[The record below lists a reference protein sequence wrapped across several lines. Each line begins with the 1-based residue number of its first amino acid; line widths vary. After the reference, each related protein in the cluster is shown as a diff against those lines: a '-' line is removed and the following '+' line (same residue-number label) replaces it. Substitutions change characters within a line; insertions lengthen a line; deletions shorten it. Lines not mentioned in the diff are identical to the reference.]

1 MSGVRI
7 PAPLLFLAFPDMKN
21 YLKNQF
27 GEFVIKEELFS
38 PNDKVLVAVSG
49 GRDSMVLLDLLCRWR
64 RRLKI
69 SLGVVHLNHQL
80 RPQSAEKDQL
90 LVQKICSDLKLPLYI
105 LKENV
110 KQFAKENKLSLEEA
124 GHILREKRFQE
135 IAHQHGYHKI
145 ATAHHQDDQ
154 AETVLMRILAGTGLQ
169 GIAGIR
175 LRKGKWVRPLLGTN
189 RKEIA
194 GYAQSRNLSYRED
207 ESNKDISFRRNKVR
221 QLLLPMLA
229 SEFNS
234 EVNQHLTQ
242 LSNILQEWDVYI
254 SGQVKELFPKYV
266 KRVSQNEITVGITFF
281 RLYFSWIELA
291 IIESV
296 LYQLQSAEYRVQFRQ
311 YQDFKHW
318 IETGRIG
325 SEFWWGGE
333 LQSIKRKDRIDF
345 RIVGEQEPA
354 AVIDVYPAE
363 SYLLPVANI
372 KMSITEITIKEME
385 FSNNPDI
392 EFIAGEGLKFPLMV
406 RFWKSG
412 DYFRPLGSK
421 TKKKVSD
428 FLTDIK
434 VGFPQKKQIYV
445 LINQDDIV
453 AVLGYRIS
461 DDYRIKDESTKIFRL
476 TMEKV
481 SQ

>member
-1 MSGVRI
+1 
-7 PAPLLFLAFPDMKN
+7 MKS
-21 YLKNQF
+21 YLKNQI
-27 GEFVIKEELFS
+27 GEFVIKNQLFS
-38 PNDKVLVAVSG
+38 PNDQVLVAVSG
-49 GRDSMVLLDLLCRWR
+49 GMDSMVLLDLLCRWR

-69 SLGVVHLNHQL
+69 SLGVVHLNHRL

-105 LKENV
+105 LEENV
-110 KQFAKENKLSLEEA
+110 RQFAKENKLSLEEA

-135 IAHQHGYHKI
+135 IAHQHNYHKI

-189 RKEIA
+189 RKEIEW
-194 GYAQSRNLSYRED
+194 YAQSRDLFYRED
-207 ESNKDISFRRNKVR
+207 ESNEDITFRRNKVR
-221 QLLLPMLA
+221 QLLLPMLT

-234 EVNQHLTQ
+234 EVNLHLTQ
-242 LSNILQEWDVYI
+242 LANILQEWDVYI
-254 SGQVKELFPKYV
+254 SGQVEELFPKYV

-281 RLYFSWIELA
+281 RLYFSWIQLA

-296 LYQLQSAEYRVQFRQ
+296 LNELEPAELRIQFSQ

-318 IETGRIG
+318 VETGRIG
-325 SEFWWGGE
+325 SEFCWGE
-333 LQSIKRKDRIDF
+333 QLHSIKRKDRIDF
-345 RIVGEQEPA
+345 RIVGEQKSTTVIHVHPA
-354 AVIDVYPAE
+354 K

-372 KMSITEITIKEME
+372 KMSVTEITGKKLE

-392 EFIAGEGLKFPLMV
+392 EFIAGEDLKFPLMV
-406 RFWKSG
+406 RSWKSG
-412 DYFRPLGSK
+412 DYFRPLGLKS
-421 TKKKVSD
+421 KKKVSD

-434 VGFPQKKQIYV
+434 VGFPERKQIFV
-445 LINQDDIV
+445 LLNQDDIV
-453 AVLGYRIS
+453 AILGYRIS
-461 DDYRIKDESTKIFRL
+461 EDYRIKDETSKIFRL
-476 TMEKV
+476 TIDKV
-481 SQ
+481 SK